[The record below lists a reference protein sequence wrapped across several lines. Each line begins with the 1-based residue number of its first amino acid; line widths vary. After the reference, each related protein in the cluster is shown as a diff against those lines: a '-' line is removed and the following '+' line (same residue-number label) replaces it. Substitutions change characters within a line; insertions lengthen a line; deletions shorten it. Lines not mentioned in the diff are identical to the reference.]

1 MNMNIKFKFP
11 TNIIS
16 INVVKY
22 VLYVITLALAVS
34 YIINEENVA
43 LLSLALIAYGIY
55 SMNKN
60 IVIALLISIISTN
73 LLLSMNYFKNTSIL
87 ENVQNIVTCCSGQP
101 FFNYYKMTYNTIT
114 TNEENKLKC
123 QRLDT
128 EISSKTPP
136 GEFERAAFLEKIYNN
151 NDYIKAK
158 SICNTLK
165 ADSSIYGMEGSLF
178 KKNTHLI
185 SVLDDPDMLP
195 NDILNLIES
204 SNIRTNT
211 INNLLS
217 DANKERLSNAITDL
231 EAMDAILRSQART
244 NNFQIP
250 TSLTSLTSSQISQ
263 FAIIK
268 NTLKE
273 LFDLPN
279 IKPYLNI
286 NLIKKLDISY
296 NLLDK
301 TTYQPVPNYLLTKNQ
316 YIDCSGNTN
325 TGNTGRFSLSDK
337 VELSNNDFFGTSGIP
352 VSKGGLGDASYN
364 PYGTQT
370 SSELYPSNRDLEME
384 LRRLQTLP
392 SSGNVPVNV
401 ISTYLNAINTFFEKQ
416 IQNLTSTRSSTFS
429 QTPINDIYSIRTMKP
444 TFFTYDNTSN
454 NNNYQ
459 CENSIT
465 GNPAFKNC
473 GPAAYYEIPKF

>member
-11 TNIIS
+11 TNIFS
-16 INVVKY
+16 NNVVKY

-43 LLSLALIAYGIY
+43 LLSLALIASGIY
-55 SMNKN
+55 VMNKN
-60 IVIALLISIISTN
+60 IVIALLISISVTN

-101 FFNYYKMTYNTIT
+101 FYTDYKITYNAII
-114 TNEENKLKC
+114 NNIQNQEKC
-123 QRLDT
+123 QQLDT
-128 EISSKTPP
+128 EISSRTTPLD
-136 GEFERAAFLEKIYNN
+136 EIRRAEFLEKLYEN
-151 NDYIKAK
+151 NDYMKAK

-178 KKNTHLI
+178 KKNISLI

-195 NDILNLIES
+195 NDILNIIES
-204 SNIRTNT
+204 SNIRTNS
-211 INNLLS
+211 NLSEANKQSLS
-217 DANKERLSNAITDL
+217 DAITKL
-231 EAMDAILRSQART
+231 EAMDATLRSRART

-250 TSLTSLTSSQISQ
+250 TSLTSNQESELE
-263 FAIIK
+263 IIK
-268 NTLKE
+268 TTLKR
-273 LFDLPN
+273 LFDLT
-279 IKPYLNI
+279 NI
-286 NLIKKLDISY
+286 NLITKLDISY

-301 TTYQPVPNYLLTKNQ
+301 TTYPYQPVPTHILTKNK
-316 YIDCSGNTN
+316 YIDCSGTIK
-325 TGNTGRFSLSDK
+325 TGNTGEFSQYDRL
-337 VELSNNDFFGTSGIP
+337 ELSNNDFFGTSGIP
-352 VSKGGLGDASYN
+352 VSRGGLGDASYN
-364 PYGTQT
+364 PYGTQI

-384 LRRLQTLP
+384 LRRLETLP

>member
-1 MNMNIKFKFP
+1 MNINFKFP
-11 TNIIS
+11 TNIFS
-16 INVVKY
+16 NNVVKY

-43 LLSLALIAYGIY
+43 LLSLALIASGIY
-55 SMNKN
+55 AMNKN
-60 IVIALLISIISTN
+60 IVIALLISISVTN

-87 ENVQNIVTCCSGQP
+87 ENVQNIVTCCSGQQ
-101 FFNYYKMTYNTIT
+101 FYTDYKITYSDISN
-114 TNEENKLKC
+114 NRQNHAKC
-123 QRLDT
+123 QQLATD
-128 EISSKTPP
+128 ISNRTPP
-136 GEFERAAFLEKIYNN
+136 DEFQRAAFLESLYEN
-151 NDYIKAK
+151 NDYMKAK
-158 SICNTLK
+158 SICNTMK
-165 ADSSIYGMEGSLF
+165 QNSSVYNMEGSLF
-178 KKNTHLI
+178 KKNIRLI
-185 SVLDDPDMLP
+185 NILDDPDMLP
-195 NDILNLIES
+195 KDILDIIAF
-204 SNIRTNT
+204 SNIRTDT
-211 INNLLS
+211 IDNILSETNKQRLS
-217 DANKERLSNAITDL
+217 DAIAQL
-231 EAMDAILRSQART
+231 EAMVSELRLLRT
-244 NNFQIP
+244 DFQTP
-250 TSLTSLTSSQISQ
+250 TSLTSLTPAQISQ
-263 FAIIK
+263 FASIK
-268 NTLKE
+268 NTLKY
-273 LFDLPN
+273 LFDVRN
-279 IKPYLNI
+279 ID
-286 NLIKKLDISY
+286 LIKKLDISY

-301 TTYQPVPNYLLTKNQ
+301 TTYPYQPVPNKILTKNK
-316 YIDCSGNTN
+316 YIDCSGTIK
-325 TGNTGRFSLSDK
+325 TGNTGGFSQYDRL
-337 VELSNNDFFGTSGIP
+337 ELSNNDFFGTSGIP
-352 VSKGGLGDASYN
+352 VSRGGLGDASYN

-384 LRRLQTLP
+384 LRRLETLP

>member
-11 TNIIS
+11 TNIFS
-16 INVVKY
+16 NNVVKY

-43 LLSLALIAYGIY
+43 LLSLALIASGIY
-55 SMNKN
+55 VMNKN
-60 IVIALLISIISTN
+60 IVIALLISISVTN

-101 FFNYYKMTYNTIT
+101 FYTDYKITYNAII
-114 TNEENKLKC
+114 NNIQNQEKC
-123 QRLDT
+123 QQLDT
-128 EISSKTPP
+128 EISSRTTPLD
-136 GEFERAAFLEKIYNN
+136 EIRRAEFLEKLYEN
-151 NDYIKAK
+151 NDYMKAK

-178 KKNTHLI
+178 KKNISLI

-195 NDILNLIES
+195 NDILNIIES
-204 SNIRTNT
+204 SNIRTNS
-211 INNLLS
+211 NLSEANKQSLS
-217 DANKERLSNAITDL
+217 DAITKL
-231 EAMDAILRSQART
+231 EAMDATLRSRART

-250 TSLTSLTSSQISQ
+250 TSLTSNQESELE
-263 FAIIK
+263 IIK
-268 NTLKE
+268 TTLKR
-273 LFDLPN
+273 LFDLT
-279 IKPYLNI
+279 NI
-286 NLIKKLDISY
+286 NLITKLDISY
-296 NLLDK
+296 NLLNK
-301 TTYQPVPNYLLTKNQ
+301 NPSGNTYQPVPTYILTKNK
-316 YIDCSGNTN
+316 YIDCSGTIK
-325 TGNTGRFSLSDK
+325 TGNTGEFSLSDRL
-337 VELSNNDFFGTSGIP
+337 ELSNNDFFGTSGIP
-352 VSKGGLGDASYN
+352 VSRGGLGDASYN
-364 PYGTQT
+364 PYGTQI

-384 LRRLQTLP
+384 LRRLETLP

>member
-1 MNMNIKFKFP
+1 MNINFKFP
-11 TNIIS
+11 TNIFS
-16 INVVKY
+16 NNVVKY

-43 LLSLALIAYGIY
+43 LLSLALIASGIY
-55 SMNKN
+55 AMNKN
-60 IVIALLISIISTN
+60 IVIALLISISVTN

-87 ENVQNIVTCCSGQP
+87 ENVQNIVTCCSGQS
-101 FFNYYKMTYNTIT
+101 FYTDYKITYNAII
-114 TNEENKLKC
+114 NNRQNHAKC
-123 QRLDT
+123 QQLAVD
-128 EISSKTPP
+128 ISNRTPVD
-136 GEFERAAFLEKIYNN
+136 EFQRAAFLESLYEN
-151 NDYIKAK
+151 NDYMKAK
-158 SICNTLK
+158 SICNTMNPN
-165 ADSSIYGMEGSLF
+165 SSVYNMEGSLF
-178 KKNTHLI
+178 KKNIHLI
-185 SVLDDPDMLP
+185 DILDDPDMLP
-195 NDILNLIES
+195 KDILDIIAF
-204 SNIRTNT
+204 SNIRTDTTDNILSET
-211 INNLLS
+211 NKALLR
-217 DANKERLSNAITDL
+217 DAIAQL
-231 EAMDAILRSQART
+231 EAMVSNLHILRT
-244 NNFQIP
+244 DFQTPI
-250 TSLTSLTSSQISQ
+250 SLTSLTPDQRSQLAS
-263 FAIIK
+263 IK
-268 NTLKE
+268 NTLKY
-273 LFDLPN
+273 LFDVRN
-279 IKPYLNI
+279 ID
-286 NLIKKLDISY
+286 LIKKLDISY

-301 TTYQPVPNYLLTKNQ
+301 TTYPYQPVPTHILTKNK
-316 YIDCSGNTN
+316 YIDCSGTIK
-325 TGNTGRFSLSDK
+325 TGNTGGFSQYDRL
-337 VELSNNDFFGTSGIP
+337 ELSNNDFFGTSGIP
-352 VSKGGLGDASYN
+352 VSRGGLGDASYN

-384 LRRLQTLP
+384 LRRLETLP

>member
-1 MNMNIKFKFP
+1 MNMNINFKFP
-11 TNIIS
+11 TNIFS
-16 INVVKY
+16 NNVVKY

-43 LLSLALIAYGIY
+43 LLSLALIASGIY
-55 SMNKN
+55 AMNKN
-60 IVIALLISIISTN
+60 IVIALLISISVTN

-101 FFNYYKMTYNTIT
+101 FYTNNVITYNAIINNRQNDT
-114 TNEENKLKC
+114 KC
-123 QRLDT
+123 QQLAMD
-128 EISSKTPP
+128 ISNRIPP
-136 GEFERAAFLEKIYNN
+136 DEFQRAAFLESLYEN
-151 NDYIKAK
+151 NDYMKAK
-158 SICNTLK
+158 SICNTMNPN
-165 ADSSIYGMEGSLF
+165 SSVYNMEGSLF
-178 KKNTHLI
+178 KKNIHLI
-185 SVLDDPDMLP
+185 DILDDPDMLP
-195 NDILNLIES
+195 KDILDIIAF
-204 SNIRTNT
+204 SNIRTDTTDNILSET
-211 INNLLS
+211 NKALLR
-217 DANKERLSNAITDL
+217 DAIAQL
-231 EAMDAILRSQART
+231 EAMVSNLHILRT
-244 NNFQIP
+244 DFQTPI
-250 TSLTSLTSSQISQ
+250 SLTSLTPAQISQ
-263 FAIIK
+263 FASIK
-268 NTLKE
+268 NTLKD
-273 LFDLPN
+273 LFDVRN
-279 IKPYLNI
+279 ID
-286 NLIKKLDISY
+286 LIKKLDISY
-296 NLLDK
+296 NLLNKD
-301 TTYQPVPNYLLTKNQ
+301 TYQPVPNKILTKNK
-316 YIDCSGNTN
+316 YIDCSGTIK
-325 TGNTGRFSLSDK
+325 TGNTGGFSQYDRL
-337 VELSNNDFFGTSGIP
+337 ELSNNDFFGTSGIP
-352 VSKGGLGDASYN
+352 VSRGGLGDASYN

-384 LRRLQTLP
+384 LRRLETLP